1 MKRNRVYKFL
11 ASIKLAV
18 ILFVLFAIILAL
30 ATYYESAYDTAT
42 AHHLVYKSPLFAVFL
57 ALFFINIWCSTTI
70 RYPWKPKLLGFVI
83 THVGIL
89 VLLLGAAVTMLGG
102 IEGSMVVEE
111 GRYSSRIL
119 LNQPVF
125 MVGPEGGALK
135 EIPAEFRWRRPSPTK
150 PARVELGEGLVA
162 VVEEYLHH
170 AALQTH
176 FEASQSGVPALKLR
190 IFMRDQQPGRP
201 KVDQLQWLTAGKG
214 DVSLGPAQVRLLR
227 AADPATLKRLMAA
240 GSHERGEL
248 QLLING
254 EPQQVKITELEVGKP
269 YPVGGYQLLV
279 RRYLPHAVVENNELI
294 SKDDQSVNP
303 CIDVQV
309 RDDRGNSQD
318 WLLFA
323 RLPEL
328 NTRTASKGEM
338 PLRLT
343 YAWAEEGKRGLSFI
357 VGPEDRLYYRL
368 DQKAAQPLEVGKAYP
383 TGWMN
388 LEFEVGEFLTRAQE
402 VREFRAVDVEEPND
416 PNAPPPAIRLR
427 LEGAPSHVDSFW
439 LERGDIKQVRRAD
452 GKEWVVG
459 YAFKSLELG
468 FPLKLVKFHIDYDP
482 GTSNPAAF
490 RSQVEVQGQSHEISM
505 NEPMVRDGFK
515 FFQSSYSQMPDST
528 PVSIFTVA
536 RDPGIWLK
544 YLGSI
549 MVVLG
554 IATMFWMRPYQLGR
568 KRDAAPRESEV

>member
-1 MKRNRVYKFL
+1 MKRNRIFKFL
-11 ASIKLAV
+11 ASLKLAV
-18 ILFVLFAIILAL
+18 ILFILFATILAL

-42 AHHLVYKSPLFAVFL
+42 AHHLVYKSPLFALFL
-57 ALFFINIWCSTTI
+57 AVFFVNIYCSTAI
-70 RYPWKPKLLGFVI
+70 RYPWKRRLVGFVI

-89 VLLLGAAVTMLGG
+89 VLLVGAAVTMAFGV
-102 IEGSMVVEE
+102 EGSMVVEE

-125 MVGPEGGALK
+125 MVGEQGGALK
-135 EIPAEFRWRRPSPTK
+135 EVPAEFRWRRPSPQS
-150 PARVELGEGLVA
+150 PARADLGGGLVA

-170 AALQTH
+170 AAVQTH
-176 FEASQSGVPALKLR
+176 FESAENGVPALKLR
-190 IFMRDQQPGRP
+190 IFMRSQQPGRP

-214 DVSLGPAQVRLLR
+214 DVSLGPAQVRVLR
-227 AADPATLKRLMAA
+227 AADPATLKRLLAP
-240 GSHERGEL
+240 GSHHRGEL
-248 QLLING
+248 QLLVEG
-254 EPQQVKITELEVGKP
+254 EPHQVKIAELEVGKP
-269 YPVGGYQLLV
+269 HQVAEHELLV

-294 SKDDQSVNP
+294 SKDDQPVNP
-303 CIDVQV
+303 CIDLQL
-309 RDDRGNSQD
+309 RDKRGNSQD

-323 RLPEL
+323 KLPEL

-338 PLRLT
+338 PVRLT
-343 YAWAEEGKRGLSFI
+343 YAWSEEGKRGLSFV
-357 VGPEDRLYYRL
+357 VGPGDKLYYRL
-368 DQKAAQPLEVGKAYP
+368 DQQGARPLEVGKAYP

-388 LEFEVGEFLTRAQE
+388 LEFEVGEFFPKARE
-402 VREFRAVDVEEPND
+402 VREFRAVEVDEPND

-427 LEGAPSHVDSFW
+427 LEGAPSHAESFW
-439 LERGDIKQVRRAD
+439 LERGDIKQVRRQD

-459 YAFKSLELG
+459 YAYKSLELG

-482 GTSNPAAF
+482 GTNNPAAF

-536 RDPGIWLK
+536 RDPGIAFK

-554 IATMFWMRPYQLGR
+554 IATMFLMRPYQLAR
-568 KRDAAPRESEV
+568 KRDPVARESEV